1 MKLFNVCME
10 YCGVFLC
17 NKTLNW
23 TFFENTQNYNK
34 NYQTDISC
42 VVNIVNGTY
51 DAYKNQYTAI
61 EDDFISAFGTYLI
74 WLYRLKQLM

>member
-1 MKLFNVCME
+1 
-10 YCGVFLC
+10 
-17 NKTLNW
+17 LN
-23 TFFENTQNYNK
+23 FFENTQNYNK

-61 EDDFISAFGTYLI
+61 EDDFISAVGTYLI
-74 WLYRLKQLM
+74 